1 MQSHNQQ
8 HIFLAAALSLCV
20 LSTAGCT
27 RSAAVGYAP
36 PSVSAVADARTD
48 IAAIPLP
55 AKNAVLTVGDESQW
69 RNPFLSV
76 GDKMLL
82 LRIYLPDDNASQL
95 DRGGF
100 TRSANAR
107 KQELNIRL
115 SDLPRA
121 LASLP
126 QDCWPYGRVVAVTP
140 GFLTP
145 QNQALLRHN
154 EQVTLQTLHALGVIA
169 EDWTPSAAS
178 RP

>member
-1 MQSHNQQ
+1 MQPNCKQ

-20 LSTAGCT
+20 LAAVGCT

-36 PSVSAVADARTD
+36 PSASAVADASTD
-48 IAAIPLP
+48 IAEIPLP
-55 AKNAVLTVGDESQW
+55 AKNTVLAVGDESQW

-100 TRSANAR
+100 TRSSNAR

-115 SDLPRA
+115 RDLPRA
-121 LASLP
+121 LAALP
-126 QDCWPYGRVVAVTP
+126 QGCWPNGRVVAIAP
-140 GFLTP
+140 GFVTP
-145 QNQALLRHN
+145 QNEAQLQRN
-154 EQVTLQTLHALGVIA
+154 EQATLQTLQALGVLA
-169 EDWTPSAAS
+169 KEWPTRGAALQ
-178 RP
+178 